1 MAKKTNL
8 SIRMKKN
15 LQGVEEILRRPAIV
29 GLNSWIWDPKWWC
42 HPQSPTKRKVS
53 GHKEGW
59 ISAPV
64 TKLNLLCG
72 CTSNIQPTNL
82 SQWRSWRTGKQF
94 EWMHSEGREWMHSEL
109 NPSLDVPGPT
119 NLTTK
124 STRSVGS
131 CLTSPDIRAT
141 LVRPRSAGC
150 CLTSTNLTK
159 FKSHCSTDR
168 VANWYSSS
176 FRGILKFLPMGFQL
190 KQQVPKATGGNVQ
203 PATKDEALSFA
214 NCKYQRGAMDRKLW
228 WFRRWRWWWMHCLQ
242 AFKVLPPFGKDNPN
256 AS

>member
-119 NLTTK
+119 NLTIK

-131 CLTSPDIRAT
+131 CLTSAP
-141 LVRPRSAGC
+141 P
-150 CLTSTNLTK
+150 
-159 FKSHCSTDR
+159 
-168 VANWYSSS
+168 
-176 FRGILKFLPMGFQL
+176 
-190 KQQVPKATGGNVQ
+190 
-203 PATKDEALSFA
+203 
-214 NCKYQRGAMDRKLW
+214 W
-228 WFRRWRWWWMHCLQ
+228 WGQ
-242 AFKVLPPFGKDNPN
+242 EVLAVVWHPPT
-256 AS
+256 